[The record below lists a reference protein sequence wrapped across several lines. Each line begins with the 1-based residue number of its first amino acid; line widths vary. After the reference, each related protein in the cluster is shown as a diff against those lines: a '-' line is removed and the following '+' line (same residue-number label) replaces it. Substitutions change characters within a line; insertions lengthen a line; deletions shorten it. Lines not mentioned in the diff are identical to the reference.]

1 MCDCNCNCGT
11 IQVLQGEKGDTGAT
25 GAAGANGTNGATGGQ
40 VQDTIIANTGT
51 VALLEAQTGG
61 KVVFDRASGVI
72 ATLPDTPAD
81 GTNYTFVTKTDLTSN
96 NYQIDAGTAGLDVF
110 NGYLFAKKAATAD
123 EIFNTSTATHITMDG
138 TTTGGDRGTEVKVS
152 YSETENIW
160 YVTGHFYGSG
170 ALTSPFS

>member
-1 MCDCNCNCGT
+1 MCTCSKCLSEISYG
-11 IQVLQGEKGDTGAT
+11 IGEKGDAGAT
-25 GAAGANGTNGATGGQ
+25 GPAGATGGTTQ
-40 VQDTIIANTGT
+40 ETIIANTGT
-51 VALLEAQTGG
+51 VALLEAQTGA

-72 ATLPDTPAD
+72 ATLPSTPAD
-81 GTNYTFVTKTDLTSN
+81 GTNFTFITKTDLSSN
-96 NYQIDAGTAGLDVF
+96 NYQIDAGTAGLDVM

-123 EIFNTSTATHITMDG
+123 EIFNTATATHITMNG

-152 YSETENIW
+152 YSSAENIW